1 MQERRPVLTAL
12 SVRGRLSARQLLIPA
27 VAVAVVAADQATKTW
42 ALHHAPPAPGGRHV
56 IGSLW
61 WVLTFNSGAAF
72 SLGRGVT
79 PFIEAVV
86 IILVVWLLVFSR
98 RASRAAS
105 VPTAIGLGL
114 LLGGAAGNLIDR
126 VLRHNHGAV
135 IDFIDAARF
144 GSRDW
149 WPVFNVADAAIV
161 VGVITLVLSY
171 RRRPTGDPAVPDAPA
186 ARDRRSR
193 P

>member
-1 MQERRPVLTAL
+1 
-12 SVRGRLSARQLLIPA
+12 
-27 VAVAVVAADQATKTW
+27 VVAIAVLVADQATKTW
-42 ALHHAPPAPGGRHV
+42 ALHHVPPAPGGRHV

-86 IILVVWLLVFSR
+86 IVMVTWLLVFSR
-98 RASRAAS
+98 RASRAAT
-105 VPTAIGLGL
+105 VPTAVGLGL
-114 LLGGAAGNLIDR
+114 LLGGAAGNLTDR
-126 VLRHNHGAV
+126 VFRHNHGAV
-135 IDFIDAARF
+135 IDFIDAARV

-161 VGVITLVLSY
+161 VGVIILVLSY
-171 RRRPTGDPAVPDAPA
+171 RRRPSGAPA
-186 ARDRRSR
+186 GTSAPAPAPGPVDPDGPESSR
-193 P
+193 A